1 MGLFPDVMK
10 IKLKMQGMHLDY
22 CKDTPY
28 IDEGN
33 LVFICRK
40 LSATKMTPDQFI
52 DSSIESSWYADGNLH
67 TMYVGEILEVL
78 AR

>member
-1 MGLFPDVMK
+1 
-10 IKLKMQGMHLDY
+10 
-22 CKDTPY
+22 
-28 IDEGN
+28 
-33 LVFICRK
+33 
-40 LSATKMTPDQFI
+40 MTPDQFI

>member
-1 MGLFPDVMK
+1 MIDLMLSYHPAKVKSRVFQGLPLCLMG
-10 IKLKMQGMHLDY
+10 IN
-22 CKDTPY
+22 
-28 IDEGN
+28 GN
-33 LVFICRK
+33 LVFICCK

>member
-1 MGLFPDVMK
+1 MIDLMLSYHAAKVESWVFQSLLFCLMG
-10 IKLKMQGMHLDY
+10 IN
-22 CKDTPY
+22 
-28 IDEGN
+28 GN